1 MPRPGPTRPQIAPTA
16 LSPVEPAITALTVHA
31 ITVHRTHTVAEQQPA
46 PPARRAPIPR
56 MPRPGPTR
64 PQIAPTA
71 LSPVKPAIT
80 ALTVHAKV
88 AQRTLLAAEQ
98 QLEPP
103 ARRAPIP
110 RMPRPGPTRLQIA
123 PTALSPV
130 EPAITALTVHA
141 KIAQRTLLVAEQQ
154 LEPPARR
161 APIPRL
167 PRPGL
172 TRLQIARSQ

>member
-16 LSPVEPAITALTVHA
+16 LSPVEPAITALTVNA
-31 ITVHRTHTVAEQQPA
+31 KDA
-46 PPARRAPIPR
+46 P
-56 MPRPGPTR
+56 
-64 PQIAPTA
+64 
-71 LSPVKPAIT
+71 
-80 ALTVHAKV
+80 
-88 AQRTLLAAEQ
+88 RTLLAAEQ

-141 KIAQRTLLVAEQQ
+141 KVAPRTLLAAGQQ
-154 LEPPARR
+154 SAPPARR

-167 PRPGL
+167 PQSGPTRP
-172 TRLQIARSQ
+172 